1 MNKSNL
7 VEKASSKEL
16 TTRDCSVEI
25 WMKEVAQKQ
34 RLGTTYGR
42 DAKIIVP
49 GQVLNEGPLR
59 ESLIDEFA
67 FKALSEDYG
76 TRGIC
81 HLAAMAESSQEHE
94 FLVTQVFDEAMHTR
108 AFKHH
113 LEEIGACDTYIDTF
127 IREKYA
133 EEIRSIF
140 TPLNDFFEIV
150 VIKNKN
156 YLGGVTILTI
166 ILEGVLAPTAEMG
179 ELKWQRLNPVASNIQ
194 HQANLDEIRHLT
206 ICANIIKEAIERNP
220 LVLEQVGTVLHDGM
234 ELWKKIPIKDIIY
247 KREVLFQKG
256 MLEYKEIVNDQPLTK
271 ELRLID
277 STPEQRLH
285 LTFEWTQQMQASR
298 IKYMGLEKVMQ

>member
-1 MNKSNL
+1 MNKSSL
-7 VEKASSKEL
+7 LEKASSQEI

-42 DAKIIVP
+42 DAKIILP
-49 GQVLNEGPLR
+49 DRVLNESPLR
-59 ESLIDEFA
+59 QSLIDEFA

-81 HLAAMAESSQEHE
+81 HLAAMAQSSEEHE
-94 FLVTQVFDEAMHTR
+94 FLVTQVFDEAMHAR

-113 LEEIGACDTYIDTF
+113 LEEIGACDTNLDTF

-133 EEIRSIF
+133 EEIRFIF
-140 TPLNDFFEIV
+140 TPLNDFFHNVAIE
-150 VIKNKN
+150 NKN

-220 LVLEQVGTVLHDGM
+220 QVLGQVGTVLYDGM
-234 ELWKKIPIKDIIY
+234 ELWKKIPIKDIVY

-256 MLEYKEIVNDQPLTK
+256 MFEHKNIVGDQPLTE

-277 STPEQRLH
+277 STPEQRLQ

-298 IKYMGLEKVMQ
+298 IKYMGLEKLMQ

>member
-1 MNKSNL
+1 MSKSNL
-7 VEKASSKEL
+7 IDKASSQKFSP
-16 TTRDCSVEI
+16 RDCSVEI

-42 DAKIIVP
+42 DAKIVLP
-49 GQVLNEGPLR
+49 DQVLNEGPLR
-59 ESLIDEFA
+59 QSLIDEFA

-81 HLAAMAESSQEHE
+81 YLAAMAQSIEEHE
-94 FLVTQVFDEAMHTR
+94 FLVTQVFDEAMHAR

-113 LEEIGACDTYIDTF
+113 LEEIGACDTNLDTF

-140 TPLNDFFEIV
+140 TPLNDFFHNVAIE
-150 VIKNKN
+150 NQN

-166 ILEGVLAPTAEMG
+166 ILEGILAPTAEMG

-206 ICANIIKEAIERNP
+206 ICANIIKKAIEGNP
-220 LVLEQVGTVLHDGM
+220 QVIGQVGSVLHDGM
-234 ELWKKIPIKDIIY
+234 ELWKNIPIQDIVY

-256 MLEYKEIVNDQPLTK
+256 MLEHKNIVGDQPLTE

-277 STPEQRLH
+277 STPEQRLQ
-285 LTFEWTQQMQASR
+285 LTFEWTQQMQTSR
-298 IKYMGLEKVMQ
+298 IKDMGLEN